1 VISQQIYSKRGKGTL
16 KTFFYGHDF
25 GNSETDGVM
34 FANAQELVRSMPSA
48 EAIAPSERRAR
59 NLGVNLGSNT
69 VLFRMKQDST
79 TYMIGDGA
87 LTQSNSST
95 SQRGNIGRYTSPQSL
110 RALLANSAMM
120 TREKAYR
127 MHLVTGVPVETYAED
142 DSIRQR
148 IIDALSG
155 TYTFVI
161 NGSDERTVEIIVE
174 KVIAEGAGVIIG
186 YGTADKVLQGAIDCG
201 GRTLDLFVSRGQT
214 PQIPLCKSFVLGV
227 ESAIDLLRTNYQASY
242 NAQLSIAD
250 ARAIMFAY
258 TSAGKSPYPALSA
271 RGVDVDRQDQYYL
284 ASEAVRVIGEQV
296 SATVASAWSEGETT
310 DQVATGFKN
319 IFFIGRGAGY
329 FMPFVK
335 KVISAAQLKQVDD
348 PGSANAY
355 GYASLAR
362 RLALRNFDSSAVS

>member
-1 VISQQIYSKRGKGTL
+1 M

-34 FANAQELVRSMPSA
+34 FAGNQELVRSMPTA
-48 EAIAPSERRAR
+48 EAIAPSEKRAR
-59 NLGVNLGSNT
+59 NLGVNLGPST
-69 VLFRMKQDST
+69 VLFRFKQDST
-79 TYMIGDGA
+79 TYMIGEGA

-95 SQRGNIGRYTSPQSL
+95 SQRGNIGRYTSQQSL

-120 TREKAYR
+120 TREKVYR
-127 MHLVTGVPVETYAED
+127 LHVVTGVPVETYAED
-142 DSIRQR
+142 DGIRQL

-155 TYTFVI
+155 AYTFVI
-161 NGSDERTVEIIVE
+161 NGTDERTVEVIGE

-186 YGTADKVLQGAIDCG
+186 YGTTDKVFQGAIDCG

-227 ESAIDLLRTNYQASY
+227 ESAIDLLRANYQATY
-242 NAQLSIAD
+242 KATLKIED

-258 TSAGKSPYPALSA
+258 TSAGRSPWPSLAA
-271 RGVDVDRQDQYYL
+271 RGDDVTMQDQYHL
-284 ASEAVRVIGEQV
+284 AAEAVRVVGEQV
-296 SATVASAWSEGETT
+296 AATVASAWSEGETT
-310 DQVATGFKN
+310 DQVATSFKN
-319 IFFIGRGAGY
+319 IFFIGRGAQY

-335 KVISAAQLKQVDD
+335 KIIAAGQLKQVDD

-362 RLALRNFDSSAVS
+362 RLAMRNLGSTAVS

>member
-1 VISQQIYSKRGKGTL
+1 M

-34 FANAQELVRSMPSA
+34 FTGSQEVVRSMPTA
-48 EAIAPSERRAR
+48 EAIAPSEKRAR
-59 NLGVNLGSNT
+59 NLGVNLTANT
-69 VLFRMKQDST
+69 VLFRMVQDST
-79 TYMIGDGA
+79 TYMIGEGA
-87 LTQSNSST
+87 LTQSSAST

-127 MHLVTGVPVETYAED
+127 LHVVTGVPVETYAED

-155 TYTFVI
+155 TYSFII
-161 NGSDERTVEIIVE
+161 NGTDERTVEVVAE

-186 YGTADKVLQGAIDCG
+186 YGTAEKVLQGAIDCG

-227 ESAIDLLRTNYQASY
+227 ESALDLLKTNYQATY
-242 NAQLSIAD
+242 NATLSIAD

-258 TSAGKSPYPALSA
+258 TSAGKSPYPSLSA
-271 RGVDVDRQDQYYL
+271 RGVDVDRQDQFHL
-284 ASEAVRVIGEQV
+284 AAEAVRVIGEQIA
-296 SATVASAWSEGETT
+296 ATVAGAWSEGETT

-329 FMPFVK
+329 FMPFIK
-335 KVISAAQLKQVDD
+335 KIIAAGQLKQVDD

-362 RLALRNFDSSAVS
+362 RLAMRNLGSTAVS